1 VIDLGTMFKWKVSG
15 LGSKKEKSKSQ
26 QQTRLNNEPPT
37 PEQDSNKNNKAKES
51 NKKEKSKDGDA
62 SQSPRS
68 RGFRLFQSNGSSN
81 GQTGQPTA
89 DCGTGTLS
97 KDAIMSRVGQ
107 RLAMPPPATQ
117 NPGSPNGF
125 RMSSENLL
133 NCDGDSGMPPP
144 LPPLKPEWRHHMMTA
159 QGLSSPNTSGDQE
172 EEAIPSDSL
181 YGTQESVIQ
190 NGAQSWREKQYGSRP
205 KLAEMAHW
213 SSHGYLAKGAEQNNV
228 TDRNSGYVVLKR
240 QGDQMVTMRSNTSS
254 GQPSSLPVQSVQP
267 LVQEPTTAP
276 ENKYFSVRGFRDF
289 TNKASDKSVN
299 DESNQKYFSVDAK
312 FLNQHADMKSKL
324 RENLKVSNTQ
334 QTFNNNN
341 KPLPDLP
348 HYYQPPA
355 PPVCPPYQ
363 RPPPPH
369 RPASDTKPNQPPP
382 IQPKPNI
389 KTTSNL
395 EASKQMSG
403 SVSWLEWT
411 QQLQAY
417 IAWVN
422 SQLRKR
428 PDLKPVHDLRSDLQS
443 GEVLAQLIEI
453 ISGEKI
459 AGIIYQP
466 ESLQGMRENLDRIL
480 QFMASKKIRMHQITS
495 KEILEGNLKAV
506 MRLILA
512 LAAHYKPQSVKHH
525 DVSYDNIPDGK
536 AEVVDK
542 PDSHINAG
550 GSKEPESATQPPENR
565 QTTASPASH
574 QPENQ
579 TRQSPV
585 ALNVKRTPS
594 LNDSHYGTSSN
605 TRLGPDPGEIF
616 NNIERKQRSEIKSN
630 VETQTVQA
638 GPRDS
643 RPAVISPSARGLNN
657 EGFQRTGSGRKLPQI
672 PDRIRCNT
680 LPARK
685 YEDEKEPEDK
695 NESVEEDSTDF
706 RKTKPKA
713 MEFWE
718 SMENIERNDFRYNT
732 IHRMSM
738 GRRLLPKPP
747 DAAHGRSQSMDRSES
762 SNEAEKLSLNSS
774 FSGPTSLP
782 LNKSDG
788 DSSVPPSPR
797 IFHKIP
803 PDGASLQSHNSEGNE
818 INLDCRGE
826 VEGSSNNNSPPT
838 SVIQGLSEDGQNVW
852 EVSKQNPAY
861 DWVRGTFD
869 RSSDSGRRKWGL
881 PSPVTSVGTE
891 YNINDDL
898 IKKVSTAKDQKDK
911 IVPYDVLLEDLS
923 QAKRQLLELHNLE
936 CMNLEGSKLGLQT
949 RLAEQESNISNLKQ
963 TLLRT
968 TLAKQSLESE
978 KKELMR
984 KIEDINEN
992 SNNDD
997 VRRVDKAVYNEE
1009 LQVARDAIANLR
1021 SSFSDSDPNQHIL
1034 DTLEQCISVI
1044 VEKLVDGSKPG
1055 SRMSNSEH
1063 SDIGSPTTVTKV
1075 VYFTPRSVTPFMSTI
1090 PKAVGKISLR
1100 DFKTLFDRPGFYRYH
1115 FKTMDKE
1122 FGMVKEEISDDDKV
1136 LPGVEGKIVVWVEE
1150 E

>member
-1 VIDLGTMFKWKVSG
+1 M
-15 LGSKKEKSKSQ
+15 
-26 QQTRLNNEPPT
+26 
-37 PEQDSNKNNKAKES
+37 
-51 NKKEKSKDGDA
+51 
-62 SQSPRS
+62 
-68 RGFRLFQSNGSSN
+68 
-81 GQTGQPTA
+81 
-89 DCGTGTLS
+89 
-97 KDAIMSRVGQ
+97 
-107 RLAMPPPATQ
+107 
-117 NPGSPNGF
+117 
-125 RMSSENLL
+125 
-133 NCDGDSGMPPP
+133 
-144 LPPLKPEWRHHMMTA
+144 
-159 QGLSSPNTSGDQE
+159 
-172 EEAIPSDSL
+172 
-181 YGTQESVIQ
+181 
-190 NGAQSWREKQYGSRP
+190 
-205 KLAEMAHW
+205 
-213 SSHGYLAKGAEQNNV
+213 
-228 TDRNSGYVVLKR
+228 
-240 QGDQMVTMRSNTSS
+240 
-254 GQPSSLPVQSVQP
+254 
-267 LVQEPTTAP
+267 
-276 ENKYFSVRGFRDF
+276 
-289 TNKASDKSVN
+289 
-299 DESNQKYFSVDAK
+299 QK
-312 FLNQHADMKSKL
+312 
-324 RENLKVSNTQ
+324 
-334 QTFNNNN
+334 
-341 KPLPDLP
+341 
-348 HYYQPPA
+348 
-355 PPVCPPYQ
+355 
-363 RPPPPH
+363 
-369 RPASDTKPNQPPP
+369 
-382 IQPKPNI
+382 
-389 KTTSNL
+389 
-395 EASKQMSG
+395 
-403 SVSWLEWT
+403 
-411 QQLQAY
+411 
-417 IAWVN
+417 
-422 SQLRKR
+422 
-428 PDLKPVHDLRSDLQS
+428 
-443 GEVLAQLIEI
+443 QLII
-453 ISGEKI
+453 YLPNRARIPMLIQTNIS
-459 AGIIYQP
+459 
-466 ESLQGMRENLDRIL
+466 
-480 QFMASKKIRMHQITS
+480 
-495 KEILEGNLKAV
+495 
-506 MRLILA
+506 
-512 LAAHYKPQSVKHH
+512 
-525 DVSYDNIPDGK
+525 
-536 AEVVDK
+536 
-542 PDSHINAG
+542 AG

-869 RSSDSGRRKWGL
+869 RSSDSGRRKVGL

-923 QAKRQLLELHNLE
+923 QAKRQLLELHNLV
-936 CMNLEGSKLGLQT
+936 S
-949 RLAEQESNISNLKQ
+949 
-963 TLLRT
+963 
-968 TLAKQSLESE
+968 
-978 KKELMR
+978 
-984 KIEDINEN
+984 
-992 SNNDD
+992 
-997 VRRVDKAVYNEE
+997 
-1009 LQVARDAIANLR
+1009 
-1021 SSFSDSDPNQHIL
+1021 
-1034 DTLEQCISVI
+1034 
-1044 VEKLVDGSKPG
+1044 
-1055 SRMSNSEH
+1055 
-1063 SDIGSPTTVTKV
+1063 
-1075 VYFTPRSVTPFMSTI
+1075 
-1090 PKAVGKISLR
+1090 
-1100 DFKTLFDRPGFYRYH
+1100 KTLDIFLRH
-1115 FKTMDKE
+1115 LE
-1122 FGMVKEEISDDDKV
+1122 N
-1136 LPGVEGKIVVWVEE
+1136 
-1150 E
+1150 